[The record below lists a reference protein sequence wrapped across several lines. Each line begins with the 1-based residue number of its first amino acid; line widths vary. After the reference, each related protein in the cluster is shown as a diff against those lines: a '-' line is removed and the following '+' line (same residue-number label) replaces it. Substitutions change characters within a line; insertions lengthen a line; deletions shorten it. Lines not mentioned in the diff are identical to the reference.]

1 MQIPILFLISLVALA
16 MGQKEAASYNDL
28 LLDNINLVID
38 ITSVSIP
45 KEVSTPSLLN
55 ICPSESLQ
63 NTKASSSDKSNI
75 AKMENYIDQKFYQP
89 ALNHLKSQIITEIK
103 NDIDNNN
110 TSINQQFHIESFS
123 IPFRLDRNIYGGGFL
138 LYVRNNAVSL
148 KVMSSLITWKL
159 SALKYF

>member
-1 MQIPILFLISLVALA
+1 

-63 NTKASSSDKSNI
+63 NTKASSDKSNI
-75 AKMENYIDQKFYQP
+75 AKIENYIDQKFYQP

-123 IPFRLDRNIYGGGFL
+123 IPFRLDRDIYDGGFL

-159 SALKYF
+159 SALKYFWSHVNG